1 LGKFD
6 SSREKEREGGEGGD
20 MMSRSAIESK
30 PRNEHEEV
38 QVRGCGVT
46 GQQRQQG
53 SGQACW
59 CPWQES
65 SVFSC
70 NGVHLAQHRAVP

>member
-1 LGKFD
+1 
-6 SSREKEREGGEGGD
+6 
-20 MMSRSAIESK
+20 
-30 PRNEHEEV
+30 V

-65 SVFSC
+65 SVFAC
-70 NGVHLAQHRAVP
+70 NGVHLAQHCAVP